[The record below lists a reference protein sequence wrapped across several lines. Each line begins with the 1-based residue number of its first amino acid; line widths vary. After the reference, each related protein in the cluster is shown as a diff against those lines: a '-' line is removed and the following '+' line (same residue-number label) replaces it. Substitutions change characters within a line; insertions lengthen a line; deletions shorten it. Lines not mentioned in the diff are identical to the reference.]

1 MLRSCI
7 RARTRPKCRESRT
20 LKLRLGK
27 MMLIAPGG
35 TCDPRGALALFK
47 KPSASGTPPALQ
59 MLGDHVAD
67 NQADKADAD
76 RARGR

>member
-1 MLRSCI
+1 
-7 RARTRPKCRESRT
+7 
-20 LKLRLGK
+20 